1 MADKDGDPVNHF
13 EGACYRIINHK
24 HESFPMP
31 INEAGTIRLPTPK
44 EMEQMRSQGQE
55 RQDLS
60 PFLGGVVDGEMDL
73 ESDLLAPLN
82 PTLQTEE
89 DALRFVK

>member
-1 MADKDGDPVNHF
+1 MDKAGGPVNPF
-13 EGACYRIINHK
+13 EGARYRIINHK

-31 INEAGTIRLPTPK
+31 VNEDGTIRLPTPK
-44 EMEQMRSQGQE
+44 EMEQMRSQGQAQ
-55 RQDLS
+55 QDLS
-60 PFLGGVVDGEMDL
+60 PLLSGEMDL
-73 ESDLLAPLN
+73 ESEIPTPPN